1 MKPIY
6 FSEIIWLN
14 IMSYFHSSY
23 KKPYHLDIIKEYI
36 EDRKILGIKKNMV
49 EYIYGSEFFEF
60 SDLFLTEIEYNT
72 IFNNYSYF
80 NEDFNLNLMIGFM
93 LLSKFDDNWKNI
105 PIQIINRVK
114 ENTNNYFDIKIPLK
128 LQLKYKKETIKTI
141 FNNLNNSEFINDKNN
156 CYYNWIHNNN
166 LLKYSSNNLNKE
178 FKIFNEN
185 NESQFL
191 NDVKYILSLI

>member
-191 NDVKYILSLI
+191 NDVKYILFLI